1 MTEAP
6 DLNRLLA
13 GSPFARYL
21 GMQAAVDNAG
31 VLATLPARDNL
42 VGNVL
47 LPALHGGAIA
57 AFLEITCLLQL
68 AYETGTNV
76 PARTIDFSVEYL
88 RPGRPEAT
96 FARARIRRL
105 GRRVAT
111 VHAEAWQR
119 DVNAP
124 VCLVQCHLRLP
135 TNVAGAATATSTA
148 TG

>member
-1 MTEAP
+1 VTEAA

-13 GSPFARYL
+13 VSPFARYL
-21 GMQAAVDNAG
+21 GITAAIDDAG
-31 VLATLPARDNL
+31 VLATLAARDSL
-42 VGNVL
+42 VGNVS

-68 AYETGTNV
+68 AHETGSAV

-88 RPGRPEAT
+88 RPGRPDVT

-111 VHAEAWQR
+111 VHAEAWQS
-119 DVNAP
+119 DVTAP

-135 TNVAGAATATSTA
+135 TDRAKAAAATGTPE
-148 TG
+148 G